1 MNTTDRASVRVAVR
15 VSGWILA
22 GALLPLIPTAPSFA
36 HGDQTHAASGP
47 VRKEQ
52 KDWGIAAEPHQA
64 RRTIAVSM
72 GDDMRFRPDRIE
84 VREGE
89 TVRLSIRNTGRA
101 MHEFVLGSPE
111 ALAAHA
117 ELMKKFPDM
126 QHDEPYMAHVPP
138 GRTGEIVWRFN
149 RTGDFRFA
157 CLIAGHFDAGMV
169 GDLHVIPA
177 AR

>member
-1 MNTTDRASVRVAVR
+1 MDITDRRAA
-15 VSGWILA
+15 WILA
-22 GALLPLIPTAPSFA
+22 GALLGLAPALPAVA
-36 HGDQTHAASGP
+36 HGDPAHAATGP

-52 KDWGIAAEPHQA
+52 KDWGIAAESRQA
-64 RRTIAVSM
+64 RRTITVSM

-89 TVRLSIRNTGRA
+89 TVRLRIRNTGRA
-101 MHEFVLGSPE
+101 MHEFVLGTPE
-111 ALAAHA
+111 ELAAHA

-138 GRTGEIVWRFN
+138 GRTGEIVWTFN
-149 RTGDFRFA
+149 RAGDFRFA

-169 GDLHVIPA
+169 GDLHVIPT

>member
-1 MNTTDRASVRVAVR
+1 MDITDRRAA
-15 VSGWILA
+15 WILA
-22 GALLPLIPTAPSFA
+22 GALLGLAPALPAVA
-36 HGDQTHAASGP
+36 HGDPAHAAAGP

-52 KDWGIAAEPHQA
+52 KDWGIAAESRQA
-64 RRTIAVSM
+64 RRTITVSM

-89 TVRLSIRNTGRA
+89 TVRLRIRNTGRA
-101 MHEFVLGSPE
+101 MHEFVLGTPE
-111 ALAAHA
+111 ELAAHA

-138 GRTGEIVWRFN
+138 GRTGEIVWTFN
-149 RTGDFRFA
+149 RAGDFRFA

-169 GDLHVIPA
+169 GDVRVIPIP
-177 AR
+177 R